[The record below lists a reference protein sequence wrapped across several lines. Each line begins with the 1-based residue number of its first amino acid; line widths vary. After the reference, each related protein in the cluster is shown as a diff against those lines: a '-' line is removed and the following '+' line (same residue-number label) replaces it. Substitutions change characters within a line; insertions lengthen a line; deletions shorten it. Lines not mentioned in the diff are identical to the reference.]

1 MLAAKVQTNLNKLV
15 LAGVLGR
22 SYSDWSS
29 PLVSVFFECSRNED
43 SIPLTAVCTQAG
55 KYGWTLMTMGL
66 ASSLGWFQSIILRV
80 CDGLKRVRL
89 FIDDIV
95 RFSKN
100 GAEHVCDLKS
110 FFERLTMFDVKLAP
124 KKAHLGMHVI
134 KVLGHRVTARGVE
147 PDPDKVE

>member
-89 FIDDIV
+89 FIDDV
-95 RFSKN
+95 
-100 GAEHVCDLKS
+100 VCFRRTGRSMFVDLRDS
-110 FFERLTMFDVKLAP
+110 LNDLRCLT
-124 KKAHLGMHVI
+124 
-134 KVLGHRVTARGVE
+134 
-147 PDPDKVE
+147 